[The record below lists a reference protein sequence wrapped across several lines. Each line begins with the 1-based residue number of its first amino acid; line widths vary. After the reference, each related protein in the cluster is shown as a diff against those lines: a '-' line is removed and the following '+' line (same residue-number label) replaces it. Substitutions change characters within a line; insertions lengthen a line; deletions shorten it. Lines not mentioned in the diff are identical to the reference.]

1 MKESSLAK
9 LAKRIAQ
16 AFKSFHGFIYQ
27 RGVDDPKDVLT
38 VVRSSG
44 IGMLLNN
51 VALSQQ
57 HGIYALLLNDRACRT
72 ECIYEKGCSPDDSEC
87 LNRCME
93 QCRSRI
99 IDRIVEALNSYA
111 ERQHRAAKR

>member
-1 MKESSLAK
+1 MGERTLAE
-9 LAKRIAQ
+9 LARRIAL

-27 RGVDDPKDVLT
+27 HGLDDPKDILT

-44 IGMLLNN
+44 ICMLLNN

-57 HGIYALLLNDRACRT
+57 HGLYALLLNDKACRT
-72 ECIYEKGCSPDDSEC
+72 ECIYEKGCGPDDTEC
-87 LNRCME
+87 LSICMRE
-93 QCRSRI
+93 CRLRI